1 MKNELRLLEA
11 TTSTFQELLSP
22 LITLTSAYALLKG
35 KTPPDIEQNISV
47 IGEFSE
53 KLKREVKNIYHS
65 TGKEFNLLSPS
76 KAASQIRQLASGW
89 KRQTTTLS
97 TDIHKIQTLRESGH
111 KLDNPELDAIL
122 DENLINDFMQLVLLL
137 NYLETIEE
145 KDLIAWRYTPPS

>member
-1 MKNELRLLEA
+1 MKNELRLLAA

-22 LITLTSAYALLKG
+22 LIVLTSAYAILKG
-35 KTPPDIEQNISV
+35 KTPLYIERDISA

-53 KLKREVKNIYHS
+53 KLKREVENIYRN
-65 TGKEFNLLSPS
+65 TGKEFDLLSPS
-76 KAASQIRQLASGW
+76 KTASQIRQLASGW

-97 TDIHKIQTLRESGH
+97 TDIHKIQALRESAH

-122 DENLINDFMQLVLLL
+122 CENLINAFTQLVLLL

-145 KDLIAWRYTPPS
+145 KDLITWSYTH

>member
-1 MKNELRLLEA
+1 MKNELRLLAA
-11 TTSTFQELLSP
+11 TTSTFQELLSH
-22 LITLTSAYALLKG
+22 LIVLTSVYPILKG
-35 KTPPDIEQNISV
+35 KTPLYIERNISA

-53 KLKREVKNIYHS
+53 KLKREVENIYHN

-76 KAASQIRQLASGW
+76 KTASKIRQLAGGW

-97 TDIHKIQTLRESGH
+97 TDIHKIQALRESGH

-122 DENLINDFMQLVLLL
+122 DENLINAFMQLVLLL

-145 KDLIAWRYTPPS
+145 KDLIT